1 MSLGLTNARLS
12 MGTRRLRTQKVA
24 PARTSIAEDA
34 KFIPKPRK
42 RVSFK
47 LMGGNG
53 ANIGQGQL
61 GKNGLTAQFND
72 SAYQGRPAMVV
83 MEINRNPQK
92 DYSVI
97 ATQEEGRQT
106 NRAAQTHYTQQYD
119 SYGRPII
126 GFSREPYDFAAAKYI
141 SMTSQIK
148 FQENVEKTRELNN
161 ERNTESLNGDVYD
174 LAMQE
179 MKFLGDRSP
188 GEQGVIDPKPDVS
201 DLPGTGQPGAGQLPN
216 SKMIDYDPKDI
227 KLPGSGSVPTQ
238 GMIDAD
244 EAAKPQFKTDGNA
257 NSESVAVKTTGKSA
271 REVAEMMGIEIM
283 KAAKSADVETTAN
296 LHKLKEVS
304 QPSTVSLSV

>member
-12 MGTRRLRTQKVA
+12 MGTRRLRTQKVT

-42 RVSFK
+42 RVTFK

-53 ANIGQGQL
+53 ANISKGQF

-72 SAYQGRPAMVV
+72 SAYQGQPAMVV
-83 MEINRNPQK
+83 MEVSANPQK
-92 DYSVI
+92 DFSVI

-148 FQENVEKTRELNN
+148 FQENVTKTRELNN
-161 ERNTESLNGDVYD
+161 ERNQAALNGDVYD
-174 LAMQE
+174 LTLQE
-179 MKFLGDRSP
+179 MKYLGDRT
-188 GEQGVIDPKPDVS
+188 GEQGGIDPKPDVS
-201 DLPGTGQPGAGQLPN
+201 NLPGSDKPAAGKLPD

-227 KLPGSGSVPTQ
+227 KLPGSGSVPKQ
-238 GMIDAD
+238 GMINA
-244 EAAKPQFKTDGNA
+244 EETLKPQFKTDSNA
-257 NSESVAVKTTGKSA
+257 NSESVAIKTTGKSA
-271 REVAEMMGIEIM
+271 IEVAEMMGIEIM
-283 KAAKSADVETTAN
+283 KAAKSASADTTAN
-296 LHKLKEVS
+296 LHQIKEVS
-304 QPSTVSLSV
+304 EPQTIAVSV